1 MCNTAVL
8 SKMRK
13 ASCFRHQPRTAP
25 YTQKHQQQ
33 QQQQQRRAKR
43 DRESGPDEPI
53 RRPVKR
59 VSFSPSECVLGRA
72 QDYDRT
78 SFEVQRPMLRRAS
91 TSRSRPAPVV
101 ISNDDDDH
109 DGEHEEHADFSG
121 TWRRSH
127 GFNWASLLEFS
138 GVDKASIPA
147 QAARMQSSSV
157 VHLIDHDATS
167 FRLVVHSDN
176 GSTQEQHFFIGGQP
190 RPNPTPSTGGVRAP
204 TVATTT
210 LSNMRWTKK
219 GQALVLTSMDAATGD
234 EMTVSRHLASK
245 GTVIV
250 QHYTARR
257 AKTGET
263 AEAITIFRKMVRGEG
278 KGGDGD
284 VPQ

>member
-1 MCNTAVL
+1 MCNTAML

-13 ASCFRHQPRTAP
+13 ASCFRHQPRTTAHP
-25 YTQKHQQQ
+25 HQHQL

-43 DRESGPDEPI
+43 DRDAGHNDAP

-59 VSFSPSECVLGRA
+59 VSFSPSEYVLGRA

-78 SFEVQRPMLRRAS
+78 SFEVQRPMLRRRSTPAS
-91 TSRSRPAPVV
+91 TAPTPVAAV
-101 ISNDDDDH
+101 ISNDDD
-109 DGEHEEHADFSG
+109 EEAGDHADFRG

-176 GSTQEQHFFIGGQP
+176 GSTQEQYFFIGGQP
-190 RPNPTPSTGGVRAP
+190 RPNSAPTPTRTP
-204 TVATTT
+204 
-210 LSNMRWTKK
+210 
-219 GQALVLTSMDAATGD
+219 
-234 EMTVSRHLASK
+234 AS
-245 GTVIV
+245 
-250 QHYTARR
+250 
-257 AKTGET
+257 
-263 AEAITIFRKMVRGEG
+263 
-278 KGGDGD
+278 D
-284 VPQ
+284 